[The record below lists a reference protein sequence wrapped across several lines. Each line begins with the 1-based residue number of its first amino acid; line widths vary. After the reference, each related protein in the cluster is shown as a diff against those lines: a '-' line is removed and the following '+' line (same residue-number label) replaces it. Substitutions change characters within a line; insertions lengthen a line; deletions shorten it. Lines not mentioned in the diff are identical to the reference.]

1 MHTNTQGYPPFC
13 LSIINIVMSLK
24 NVMHILQKDSN
35 SYNLYINTY
44 VMFSSVLH
52 YITMQLGM

>member
-1 MHTNTQGYPPFC
+1 
-13 LSIINIVMSLK
+13 MSLK

-52 YITMQLGM
+52 YTTMQLGM